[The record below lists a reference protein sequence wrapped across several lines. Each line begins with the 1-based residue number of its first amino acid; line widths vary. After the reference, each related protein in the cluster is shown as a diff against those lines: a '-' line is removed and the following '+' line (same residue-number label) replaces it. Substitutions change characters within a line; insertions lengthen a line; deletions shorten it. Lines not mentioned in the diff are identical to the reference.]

1 MNFDEIIYQHTGLR
15 KTQGESFF
23 YTAKKERFVNRR
35 SFGECL
41 SVFATEH
48 LRMENDRLDM
58 KLVSVA
64 LTANG
69 ESAAV
74 VGEKIKEMG
83 GAVAEKVNSIFK
95 VMIEFFTQM
104 GRGISG
110 LADKAGK
117 TVEELKSLGNIPSG
131 TTVVGLKHSYRSKNL
146 TAGLKSTYEK
156 MNEILEGLNKD
167 YKVIDLDKLGKM
179 VEYLDSQVMDY
190 SDLKKK
196 GKTSPS
202 DEDVKILV
210 KEYIQDLSTCKEL
223 GPIMDQL
230 KKNAKSAQKAYMKSV
245 KKAETKEVAGTVRT
259 LLFKFNKSTGKLYG
273 YTLKLVGYEI
283 SNSSKIIK
291 AVKAAQKKS
300 DN

>member
-1 MNFDEIIYQHTGLR
+1 MNFDDIIYQHTGLR
-15 KTQGESFF
+15 KAQGESFF
-23 YTAKKERFVNRR
+23 YTSKKERFVNRR

-41 SVFATEH
+41 SVIATEN

-64 LTANG
+64 LAANG
-69 ESAAV
+69 ESASA

-146 TAGLKSTYEK
+146 TSGLKTTYEK
-156 MNEILEGLNKD
+156 MNNILEGLTKD
-167 YKVIDLDKLGKM
+167 YKLIDIDAISKN
-179 VEYLDSQVMDY
+179 VDYLESQVMDY
-190 SDLKKK
+190 SDLKRK
-196 GKTSPS
+196 GKTSTS
-202 DEDVKILV
+202 DEDIKTLV
-210 KEYIQDLSTCKEL
+210 KEYIEDLSTCKEL
-223 GPIMDQL
+223 GPVMEKL
-230 KKNAKSAQKAYMKSV
+230 KKSARAAQKAYMKSV
-245 KKAETKEVAGTVRT
+245 KKAETKEVAGSVRT
-259 LLFKFNKSTGKLYG
+259 LLSKFNKSTGKLYG

-283 SNSSKIIK
+283 SNSAKIIK
-291 AVKAAQKKS
+291 AVKAAQKKEK
-300 DN
+300 